1 MSYKY
6 RRYPIA
12 RSTNKVIYRLITRN
26 LKPCSAGLFHLRYEN
41 MDKIR
46 IGIDFGYKYTGV
58 SVLNSDNKI
67 LDYKVITHR
76 TDISKTLLNRR
87 TNRSSRRRKHTQNVR
102 LRNFYALLKGM
113 GIEPQQQNHNFIG
126 SKLYAMAHRRGWDY
140 SSLIELLID
149 DKKGITSTV
158 RAIDKLLIDE
168 FNAPHTIEEKN
179 RKGNKYTVKKI
190 NTTCLGGLAQYQKQI
205 KDNQGI
211 IDKNK
216 VTEQDKSLADKNKQE
231 AELEYEKLHYKLDNA
246 GLDEIKEYIE
256 TRLKVVGIE
265 QKTAEAL
272 DYILV
277 LLGLN
282 IGEKLH
288 KDGKLYTPHKNRHRN
303 ELIKD
308 LKENMKVAFKEKEA
322 IQIAEQFASK
332 QNTTVEL
339 IQEEWLKN
347 VVAILDPN
355 NPQRGNNST
364 NRKKNNK
371 DIRPSRFENRH
382 TGKCPAKL
390 ENGSRCNCNLPKK
403 SRVDIRALQFEI
415 EAKQMNIKTDDST
428 KKLTD
433 DELTALINCADFEK
447 VILVN
452 NGEDWNT
459 FFDQHKTPKVK
470 SDARGKKDILKDIAI
485 GSQAGRSGLCKIHLQ
500 EKLTLLNREETQG
513 KDWGRLHQ
521 ERLLSIYSNDA
532 PPSIRQKIE
541 VVISTLKQMLKQQKY
556 DIKNLPIEHIGI
568 ETARFDISALA
579 QNEGKRLKN
588 KKDYQTK
595 ANISIQDI
603 KDEQGGKCIYCGN
616 DLGFATTEHIF
627 AKSLGGS
634 NKALNKA
641 AAHSI
646 CNINKG
652 NQTTFQIAQNVLDA
666 LKENNLKKY
675 NFIQK
680 GIKNNWHKTDTSLA
694 GAQHTMFGAKLLKGS
709 LIDAFALEQLSETE
723 IQQIFPKVKPRE
735 TAFLRKQWFPLID
748 RQKSA
753 IRYKKKDNIKAME
766 IVINE
771 MHPKPFVI
779 NWSKKFDDLII
790 KLDKPEKLKSWI
802 KHQTK
807 NKETTITIDENHQF
821 KQGDEG
827 VLSYQ
832 FNAIDK
838 TTGEIKQY
846 QKIHIVIKPA
856 KNDGVH
862 EFHHAIDAIV
872 SAVNIDWSA
881 LNSVNTELTPNDKDY
896 WRKFNKAVGNV
907 CPNIR
912 LKTIKI
918 NGKNDFIA
926 PNKNLFLKENK
937 QDQSRVKCSKTDTQ
951 ALRLKNDKI
960 TQRKMLYTIK
970 ESGVRKIQSN
980 SIKSL
985 MIKAFD
991 SIEEMPD
998 DKKKI
1003 YLSKDKM
1010 ITQDYFLT
1018 LKPNHKLHPTN
1029 TRSVRCLV
1037 GGTGPKQ
1044 MFKIINKHNQGEHFY
1059 KATKKWGYVVVYKQN
1074 KEIISERFLDQFYV
1088 NKNNPQILE
1097 PDNAVEIKRFKSGDK
1112 VTSIKQ
1118 KGLWRISELGES
1130 AVLVPLDITAQDI
1143 KDQIPNKVMTS
1154 YKNLELQTRH

>member
-6 RRYPIA
+6 RRHPIA
-12 RSTNKVIYRLITRN
+12 RSTNKVIYRLITRK

-87 TNRSSRRRKHTQNVR
+87 TNRSSHRRKHTQNVR

-158 RAIDKLLIDE
+158 RTIDKLLIDE
-168 FNAPHTIEEKN
+168 FNAPHNVEEKIK
-179 RKGNKYTVKKI
+179 KGKKYTIKKI
-190 NTTCLGGLAQYQKQI
+190 NTTCLGELAEYQKQI
-205 KDNQGI
+205 KDNQKT
-211 IDKNK
+211 IDRSKE
-216 VTEQDKSLADKNKQE
+216 TEQKKTLANRNKQE
-231 AELEYEKLHYKLDNA
+231 AELKYGELHYKLDNA

-256 TRLKVVGIE
+256 ARLKAVGIK
-265 QKTAEAL
+265 QTTEAL
-272 DYILV
+272 DYTLV

-288 KDGKLYTPHKNRHRN
+288 KAGKLYTPHKNRHRN

-308 LKENMKVAFKEKEA
+308 LKEKMQVAFKELEA

-332 QNTTVEL
+332 QNTKIEL

-347 VVAILDPN
+347 AVAILDPN
-355 NPQRGNNST
+355 NPQRGNNNA

-390 ENGSRCNCNLPKK
+390 ENGKRCNCNLPKK
-403 SRVDIRALQFEI
+403 SRADIRALQFEI
-415 EAKQMNIKTDDST
+415 EAKQMNIETDNGT
-428 KKLTD
+428 RKLID
-433 DELTALINCADFEK
+433 DELTVLINCVDFENAE
-447 VILVN
+447 LVN
-452 NGEDWNT
+452 QGDDWNA
-459 FFDQHKTPKVK
+459 FFDQHKTPRVK
-470 SDARGKKDILKDIAI
+470 GDARGKKDILKDMAI
-485 GSQAGRSGLCKIHLQ
+485 GSQAGRSGLCKTHLQ
-500 EKLTLLNREETQG
+500 EKLTLLNSEETQG

-595 ANISIQDI
+595 TNISIQDI

-616 DLGFATTEHIF
+616 NLGFATIEHIF

-634 NKALNKA
+634 SKALNRA
-641 AAHSI
+641 AAHDI

-652 NQTTFQIAQNVLDA
+652 NETTFQIDKNVLQT

-680 GIKNNWHKTDTSLA
+680 GIKNNWHKVDTSLA

-709 LIDAFALEQLSETE
+709 LIDAFALEQLSELET
-723 IQQIFPKVKPRE
+723 QQIFPKVKPRE
-735 TAFLRKQWFPLID
+735 TSFLRRQWFPLID
-748 RQKSA
+748 KQKSV
-753 IRYKKKDNIKAME
+753 IRYKKKDNIEVME
-766 IVINE
+766 ITINKTT
-771 MHPKPFVI
+771 PTPLKI
-779 NWSKKFDDLII
+779 KWSKKIDDIII

-802 KHQTK
+802 KHQTV
-807 NKETTITIDENHQF
+807 NRETTITIDESHQF
-821 KQGDEG
+821 KQGDESI
-827 VLSYQ
+827 LSYR
-832 FNAIDK
+832 FNAFSE
-838 TTGEIKQY
+838 TTSDKQY
-846 QKIHIVIKPA
+846 KQIHIIIKPA
-856 KNDGVH
+856 KNDGVY

-872 SAVNIDWSA
+872 SAVNIDWDA
-881 LNSVNTELTPNDKDY
+881 LNRINTEFMPNDKNY
-896 WRKFNKAVGNV
+896 WRKFNKAVGDV
-907 CPNIR
+907 RSSIK
-912 LKTIKI
+912 LKSIKI

-937 QDQSRVKCSKTDTQ
+937 QDQSRIKCSKTDTQ
-951 ALRLKNDKI
+951 ALSLKNDKI
-960 TQRKMLYTIK
+960 TQRKMLYKIK
-970 ESGVRKIQSN
+970 ENGVKNIQSN
-980 SIKSL
+980 RIKSL
-985 MIKAFD
+985 MVEAFD
-991 SIEEMPD
+991 KIKIMPD
-998 DKKKI
+998 DEKNI
-1003 YLSKDKM
+1003 YLSKDNT

-1018 LKPNHKLHPTN
+1018 LKPNHKLHPIN

-1037 GGTGPKQ
+1037 GGTGIKQ

-1074 KEIISERFLDQFYV
+1074 KKIISERFLDHFYV
-1088 NKNNPQILE
+1088 NKNNPQIPK
-1097 PDNAVEIKRFKSGDK
+1097 PDNAIEIKRFKSGDK
-1112 VTSIKQ
+1112 VTSTKQ
-1118 KGLWRISELGES
+1118 KGLWRISELGQS

-1143 KDQIPNKVMTS
+1143 KDQTQNKIMTS
-1154 YKNLELQTRH
+1154 YANLELQTRH